1 MENNNN
7 PENKKK
13 YVDIDYEEI
22 SEKQINGKP
31 LYYSTK
37 QVAEILQEPTSRIRY
52 WCDCFDVFL
61 NIQRSGQN
69 RQFTEQDI
77 EKLKYIR
84 KLLKKDGLTINQ
96 VKEYC
101 SEKDVTMLQE
111 QVKSQDPIALQA
123 LATAI
128 MTEMETRIQLIQKK
142 IIEDITIEVTK
153 NISEKITQSISAEL
167 NIQKQYLDNTK
178 KDMKDYISVTV
189 EDKFNKNID
198 HLKTHINV
206 TTQDLCKQMKDDDI
220 NLVNNLKKH
229 MEERRQQIE
238 DQNKKGFFSKL
249 FKK

>member
-1 MENNNN
+1 
-7 PENKKK
+7 
-13 YVDIDYEEI
+13 
-22 SEKQINGKP
+22 
-31 LYYSTK
+31 
-37 QVAEILQEPTSRIRY
+37 
-52 WCDCFDVFL
+52 
-61 NIQRSGQN
+61 
-69 RQFTEQDI
+69 
-77 EKLKYIR
+77 
-84 KLLKKDGLTINQ
+84 
-96 VKEYC
+96 
-101 SEKDVTMLQE
+101 MLQE
-111 QVKSQDPIALQA
+111 QLKSQDPIALQA

-142 IIEDITIEVTK
+142 IIEDITTEVTK

-189 EDKFNKNID
+189 EDKLNENLD
-198 HLKTHINV
+198 NLKTHINV
-206 TTQDLCKQMKDDDI
+206 TTQNLCKQMKDDDI

>member
-1 MENNNN
+1 M
-7 PENKKK
+7 
-13 YVDIDYEEI
+13 
-22 SEKQINGKP
+22 NGKP

-37 QVAEILQEPTSRIRY
+37 QVAQILEEPTSRIRY
-52 WCDCFDVFL
+52 WCDCFDDFL

-111 QVKSQDPIALQA
+111 QVKSQDPIAFQA

-128 MTEMETRIQLIQKK
+128 MTEMETRIELIQKK
-142 IIEDITIEVTK
+142 MIEDITTAVTK

-189 EDKFNKNID
+189 EDKLNENID
-198 HLKTHINV
+198 NLKTHINA
-206 TTQDLCKQMKDDDI
+206 TTENLSKQMKNDDVE
-220 NLVNNLKKH
+220 LVNSLKKH
-229 MEERRQQIE
+229 MEERRQHVE
-238 DQNKKGFFSKL
+238 DQSKKGFFSKL
-249 FKK
+249 FKR